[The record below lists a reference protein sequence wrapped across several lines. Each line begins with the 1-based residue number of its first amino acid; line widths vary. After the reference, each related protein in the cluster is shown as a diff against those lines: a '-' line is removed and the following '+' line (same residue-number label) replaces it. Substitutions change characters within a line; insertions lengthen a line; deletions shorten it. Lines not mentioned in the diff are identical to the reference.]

1 MSKYTVGGLFSGIGG
16 LELAFQEAGFKIS
29 WSNELDNDACKTY
42 ELNHPKHNLIKGD
55 IWTLLK
61 EDTFPSSSVDVLVG
75 GFPCQSFSVAGGVSI
90 IQVMENIENHA
101 VPKSCS
107 MK

>member
-1 MSKYTVGGLFSGIGG
+1 MKKIALLGLLLSSFLSSNAYAHIKTLYSDKGITTYCVDG
-16 LELAFQEAGFKIS
+16 LKFA
-29 WSNELDNDACKTY
+29 
-42 ELNHPKHNLIKGD
+42 
-55 IWTLLK
+55 
-61 EDTFPSSSVDVLVG
+61 
-75 GFPCQSFSVAGGVSI
+75 VAGGVSI